1 MIDQMPYGCQHMM
14 SSSRWTC
21 IRHFSSKAVSV
32 DARNLIGYI
41 DFAIS
46 SHPHNTCSLK
56 LDISLKTVFLLCQL
70 GSVQW
75 KIYLFQPKLKIKD
88 LHIFI
93 ASVIKLMPTLLRWIK
108 VSKVNSEKKHNFKLS
123 WSSWEIHLW
132 YLLFELFSSH
142 STSPCPASSPSPS
155 PSPTS
160 SPWPASSSSSPSSLP
175 AILSGESTVW
185 ARIWD

>member
-1 MIDQMPYGCQHMM
+1 MIDQMPNGCQHMM
-14 SSSRWTC
+14 SSWRWIC
-21 IRHFSSKAVSV
+21 IWHFSSKAVSV
-32 DARNLIGYI
+32 DVRNPIGYI

-46 SHPHNTCSLK
+46 SHPHNTYSLK

-75 KIYLFQPKLKIKD
+75 KTYLFQPKLKIKD

-93 ASVIKLMPTLLRWIK
+93 VSVIKLKPTLLRWIK

-155 PSPTS
+155 PC
-160 SPWPASSSSSPSSLP
+160 PASSSSSPSSFP